1 MGFTAE
7 AAIAFGREATPGTDT
22 MLRSLVAT
30 VAFAAAA
37 VFLTV
42 ATTTANAAPLTY
54 VYGNYGTIATSIFS
68 ATVGYVNGVQNN
80 TLVAQGFSVGATPW
94 DIQQIDV
101 GLASSGTGTTDPR
114 VYLYSD
120 NAGVPG
126 SQLSEFT
133 LSGSPVFNT
142 KQTFFFTGTY
152 TAQPSTN
159 YWVLLKDSNASS
171 QSSFEWYLEDTGA
184 TPSERNSS
192 GISYLGT
199 RVQNFSAA
207 PWTDTLNGL
216 SVRVQAVAAVPEP
229 PTYALAM
236 VAGVLGAGAAARRG
250 AKKS

>member
-1 MGFTAE
+1 
-7 AAIAFGREATPGTDT
+7 
-22 MLRSLVAT
+22 MLRSLVTA

-80 TLVAQGFSVGATPW
+80 TLVGQGFSVGATPW

-133 LSGSPVFNT
+133 LSGSPVST
-142 KQTFFFTGTY
+142 SKQTFFFTGSY
-152 TAQPSTN
+152 SAQPSTN
-159 YWVLLKDSNASS
+159 YWVLLKDANAPS
-171 QSSFEWYLEDTGA
+171 QSSFEWYLEDSLA
-184 TPSERNSS
+184 TPTARNSS

-199 RVQNFSAA
+199 KVQDFTGGL
-207 PWTDTLNGL
+207 WTDTLSGL

-236 VAGVLGAGAAARRG
+236 VAGVLGASAAARRRT
-250 AKKS
+250 KNS